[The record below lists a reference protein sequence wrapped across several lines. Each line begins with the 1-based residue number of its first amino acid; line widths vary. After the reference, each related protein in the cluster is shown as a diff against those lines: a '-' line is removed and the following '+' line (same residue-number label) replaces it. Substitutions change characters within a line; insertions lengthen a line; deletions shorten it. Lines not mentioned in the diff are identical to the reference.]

1 MKKNTIGMLT
11 AAIVFG
17 AYGTGFASANP
28 YADVPAG
35 DWSYEAVAGLVHQ
48 GLVRGYSDS
57 NFDRNQI
64 LTRNEMA
71 VLVAKALSK
80 ESQADTASQGTIDQL
95 VKEYSKELT
104 AIGVE
109 DEKLAAASPVV
120 AEPTRAETKWD
131 RLNFDGSG
139 RIRFDGGNT
148 GGKTA
153 SRPNNRG
160 NYTPNSHINLDINY
174 GYKINKDWTVKGESE
189 YGRQMNYGGENQTLQ
204 NSVFEQLYLA
214 GPIGHGT
221 TVKAGRFSAFSPLGL
236 VYDDK
241 VTGGQVKYS
250 SPTFGVTLEAGKA
263 TSTDDDKGTNVT
275 IGDQTYQYR
284 SQSYQA
290 ALFDVPMSK
299 ATTLQAGFY
308 RIGGNVAQSQHPGQ
322 HVNYYTL
329 GLSSKIAENLRLDA
343 GYAKSS
349 ADKTYDG
356 ADVASKA
363 NSAYLLKLTYRNAD
377 LTKPGSFDIFAM
389 YRKSPMLA
397 SYSNTD
403 DWVKNVKGFR
413 IGADYVVT
421 KNMGFTTWYTF
432 GKDVDTN
439 EVNNMYRMQW
449 NFLI

>member
-1 MKKNTIGMLT
+1 MKKNTISILT

-17 AYGTGFASANP
+17 AAGSCFANANP

-35 DWSYEAVAGLVHQ
+35 DWSYEAVSGLVHQ

-57 NFDRNQI
+57 NFDKNQI

-80 ESQADTASQGTIDQL
+80 ENQADAATQGTIDQL
-95 VKEYSKELT
+95 VTEYSKELT

-109 DEKLAAASPVV
+109 NEKLSALSAPAAPAVTKTDS
-120 AEPTRAETKWD
+120 KWD
-131 RLNFDGSG
+131 RLTFDGSG
-139 RIRFDGGNT
+139 RVRFDGGNT
-148 GGKTA
+148 GGRTA
-153 SRPNNRG
+153 SRPNSRG
-160 NYTPNSHINLDINY
+160 GYTPNSHINLDINY
-174 GYKINKDWTVKGESE
+174 AYKVNNDWSIKGESE

-214 GPIGHGT
+214 GPVGHGT
-221 TVKAGRFSAFSPLGL
+221 TIKAGRYSAFSPMGL

-241 VTGGQVKYS
+241 VTGGQVKYE
-250 SPTFGVTLEAGKA
+250 TKDFAVTLEAGKA
-263 TSTDDDKGTNVT
+263 TSTDDKTSDIT
-275 IGDQTYQYR
+275 IDGNSYNYR
-284 SQSYQA
+284 SQNYQA
-290 ALFDVPMSK
+290 ALFDVPMGK
-299 ATTLQAGFY
+299 TKLQAGFY
-308 RIGGNVAQSQHPGQ
+308 RIGGNPNQGQMPDQ
-322 HVNYYTL
+322 HVNYYTFGVTSQL
-329 GLSSKIAENLRLDA
+329 AENLRLDA
-343 GYAKSS
+343 GYAKANVDHTHS
-349 ADKTYDG
+349 AS
-356 ADVASKA
+356 DVASTS

-389 YRKSPMLA
+389 YRRSPMLA

-421 KNMGFTTWYTF
+421 KNMGLTAWYTF